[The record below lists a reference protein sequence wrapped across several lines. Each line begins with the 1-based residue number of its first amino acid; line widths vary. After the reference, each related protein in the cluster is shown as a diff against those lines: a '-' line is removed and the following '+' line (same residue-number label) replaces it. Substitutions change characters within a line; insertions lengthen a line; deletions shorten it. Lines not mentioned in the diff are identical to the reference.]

1 MIENIPI
8 KIHCYILFYYRR
20 YIYIYIYCHYIFVR
34 FYIFNQFINFL
45 NYHNIKALH

>member
-20 YIYIYIYCHYIFVR
+20 YIYIYCHIFVR